1 MCPANYGVEDA
12 EHILHHCHSYE
23 VPRSDLLN
31 SGSAILLG
39 YDFPSFSNEILL
51 KCMLYGDESLTFE
64 TNKKLLE
71 ATLKF
76 IQTTERF

>member
-1 MCPANYGVEDA
+1 MLVLCKLVCN
-12 EHILHHCHSYE
+12 SYE

-31 SGSAILLG
+31 SVSAILLPYG
-39 YDFPSFSNEILL
+39 FSSLSNKVLL
-51 KCMLYGDESLTFE
+51 KYILYGDEILTFE

-76 IQTTERF
+76 I